1 MPLIPTL
8 GREVQM
14 EFEESLV
21 YTEKSWV
28 FLGGR
33 GMSNNNNRN
42 V

>member
-21 YTEKSWV
+21 YTEKSWF
-28 FLGGR
+28 FLGGV
-33 GMSNNNNRN
+33 SNNNNNRN

>member
-1 MPLIPTL
+1 
-8 GREVQM
+8 M

-28 FLGGR
+28 FGGR